1 MSAKKKETGLLLAYP
16 IIWALSIAIFWLFM
30 SGADAMG
37 YSILFIWILNP
48 AAVFIVSFML
58 GKRTPRGARTY
69 AIPVFMGVLYALLP
83 YSTFSLA
90 NTLTSGNFHAPDV
103 RMLLAGM
110 LLSALGLLLGFLF
123 SKATGRIGSRR
134 QHAPHE

>member
-1 MSAKKKETGLLLAYP
+1 
-16 IIWALSIAIFWLFM
+16 
-30 SGADAMG
+30 
-37 YSILFIWILNP
+37 
-48 AAVFIVSFML
+48 ML
-58 GKRTPRGARTY
+58 GKRAPHGARTY

-90 NTLTSGNFHAPDV
+90 NTLTSGNFHVPDV
-103 RMLLAGM
+103 QMLLAGM

-123 SKATGRIGSRR
+123 SKVTGRIGSRR